1 MAAKMYN
8 INCASARHLE
18 AFDDI
23 PRELADKIV
32 TYRKKRKRIFHID
45 ELYRIGGI
53 SRKCFRRL
61 VSVFYVSN
69 QVVPRIG
76 TQPPYSNTLSSVTLQ
91 QKHQNKNANL
101 KKRKMKIKKHEN
113 QRKIE
118 NRDRK
123 RKLQEI
129 RKGKDRR
136 VKRQKT
142 TDAEHM
148 SDFPEWP
155 PSARR
160 LNINERVARLLK
172 TAPKYEGDNVGMEEG
187 NIVKNRKEKYKSV
200 KKRKTTD
207 TENAS
212 EYSESSPSTQ
222 RANINE
228 RVARLLEAITKSEC
242 DIMDMEEGNIEM
254 EEDNTFTYRKRPYR
268 SVKRPET
275 IDEEQSMDS
284 AVVQRVNFNA
294 WLAKLLTSVP
304 NIEGDDIG
312 MEDCNIE
319 MEEDNI
325 LANRKRRE
333 TTNNEKRNESSD
345 SMSSSSIQAASN
357 MEMVAR
363 WVAHV
368 QKVEGDN
375 TEMKE
380 GNILKNRK
388 RKCQFVKRQETTDTT
403 QRRDYSES
411 KSSSV
416 IERENN
422 DIMERVARWI
432 LTIPKFEG
440 ENMEKETHNI
450 EMVEDNIS
458 GDEDMCAFYYTHI
471 RR

>member
-1 MAAKMYN
+1 
-8 INCASARHLE
+8 
-18 AFDDI
+18 
-23 PRELADKIV
+23 
-32 TYRKKRKRIFHID
+32 
-45 ELYRIGGI
+45 
-53 SRKCFRRL
+53 
-61 VSVFYVSN
+61 
-69 QVVPRIG
+69 
-76 TQPPYSNTLSSVTLQ
+76 
-91 QKHQNKNANL
+91 
-101 KKRKMKIKKHEN
+101 
-113 QRKIE
+113 
-118 NRDRK
+118 
-123 RKLQEI
+123 
-129 RKGKDRR
+129 
-136 VKRQKT
+136 
-142 TDAEHM
+142 
-148 SDFPEWP
+148 
-155 PSARR
+155 
-160 LNINERVARLLK
+160 
-172 TAPKYEGDNVGMEEG
+172 
-187 NIVKNRKEKYKSV
+187 
-200 KKRKTTD
+200 
-207 TENAS
+207 
-212 EYSESSPSTQ
+212 
-222 RANINE
+222 
-228 RVARLLEAITKSEC
+228 
-242 DIMDMEEGNIEM
+242 
-254 EEDNTFTYRKRPYR
+254 
-268 SVKRPET
+268 
-275 IDEEQSMDS
+275 
-284 AVVQRVNFNA
+284 VNFNA